1 MSSLTA
7 TSRASASANGISRGM
22 TLLLAAACGLGA
34 ANLYYAQPLIGPI
47 GDSLGLSP
55 AARGL
60 IVTLTQVGYGL
71 GLLLIVPLADLFENR
86 RLIVILLG
94 LAALALTAAALS
106 TSAPFLLAAALCIGL
121 ASVAVQIIVPFA
133 SHFAPAAIRG
143 KVVGN
148 VMSGLMFGIMLAR
161 PVASAVAGLASW
173 HLIFF
178 LSAAGMVAL
187 ALVLWRA
194 LPERRP
200 HSQLGYAGLLASMRR
215 LALTTPVLQRRAFYQ
230 AAMFGA
236 FSLFWTTVPLYLAGP
251 AFRLSQGGIALF
263 ALAGVAGAV
272 AAPIAGRIADR
283 GWGRPATALA
293 MLSVILA
300 FAISHVAAEGTT
312 LALGLLVA
320 AAILLDFGVT
330 ANLTVGQRVLFALG
344 PEYRSRLNG
353 LYMATFFGGGAIAS
367 ALGGWAYA
375 QGGWLYAS
383 ALGALMPAAA
393 LAYFATERR

>member
-1 MSSLTA
+1 
-7 TSRASASANGISRGM
+7 
-22 TLLLAAACGLGA
+22 
-34 ANLYYAQPLIGPI
+34 
-47 GDSLGLSP
+47 
-55 AARGL
+55 
-60 IVTLTQVGYGL
+60 
-71 GLLLIVPLADLFENR
+71 
-86 RLIVILLG
+86 
-94 LAALALTAAALS
+94 
-106 TSAPFLLAAALCIGL
+106 
-121 ASVAVQIIVPFA
+121 
-133 SHFAPAAIRG
+133 
-143 KVVGN
+143 
-148 VMSGLMFGIMLAR
+148 
-161 PVASAVAGLASW
+161 
-173 HLIFF
+173 
-178 LSAAGMVAL
+178 
-187 ALVLWRA
+187 
-194 LPERRP
+194 
-200 HSQLGYAGLLASMRR
+200 
-215 LALTTPVLQRRAFYQ
+215 LTTPVLQRRAFYQ

-300 FAISHVAAEGTT
+300 FAMSHVAAEGTT
-312 LALGLLVA
+312 LALALLVA